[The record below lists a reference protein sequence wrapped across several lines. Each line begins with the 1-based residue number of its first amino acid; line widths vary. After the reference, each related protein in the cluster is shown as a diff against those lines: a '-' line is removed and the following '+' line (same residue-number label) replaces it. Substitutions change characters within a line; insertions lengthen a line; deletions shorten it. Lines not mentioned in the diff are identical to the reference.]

1 LLIKGLVKSSL
12 LDYPGRIAA
21 SIFCGGCNFRC
32 PNCHNSAL
40 VLHPNRGPN
49 IADSSIWSF
58 LDTRHGLL
66 DGVVI
71 SGGEPTLQEDLPA
84 FAERVHAL
92 GFLVKLD
99 TNGYRP
105 AVLAAMIDAS
115 LVDYVAMDIKA
126 PLHPHAYALAAGVNV
141 EIERVMRSINV
152 LTASHVDHEFRTTVV
167 PGILDRAEI
176 VQIAQQIAGANRYYI
191 QQFAPRSTLAPEMM
205 EQAPYSADRLREMA
219 TLAREWIDHVSIRGL

>member
-1 LLIKGLVKSSL
+1 MLIKGWVKSSL
-12 LDYPGRIAA
+12 LDYPGKIAA

-40 VLHPNRGPN
+40 VLHPHKNP
-49 IADSSIWSF
+49 SIPDTSVWSF
-58 LDTRHGLL
+58 LDKRHGLL

-84 FAERVHAL
+84 FAERLHAL

-105 AVLAAMIDAS
+105 DVLAAMIDSS

-126 PLHPHAYALAAGVNV
+126 PLHPHAYSLAAGVDV
-141 EIERVMRSINV
+141 KIGRIQRSIDV
-152 LTASHVDHEFRTTVV
+152 LTASKIDYEFRTTVV
-167 PGILDRAEI
+167 PGILAERAI
-176 VQIAQQIAGANRYYI
+176 VQIAQQIAGADRYYL
-191 QQFAPRSTLAPEMM
+191 QQFVPRNTLAPEMM
-205 EQAPYSADRLREMA
+205 ERVPYSADRLREMA
-219 TLAREWIDHVSIRGL
+219 KSAREWIDHVSIRGL